1 MTKKKLFLRIGQRVQ
16 DLKES
21 GDGNSVVLDKVA
33 ELLRDEVEY
42 YDWVGFYFA
51 RQEKEELEL
60 GPFAGAPTEHDRINY
75 GEGICGQSAET
86 GEVFTVQDVSE
97 AENYLSCS
105 PEVKSEIVVPV
116 YDGRD
121 FLGEIDIDSHR
132 LKPFDSED
140 EQFLRALAEEL
151 APFFVSDDSPQSD

>member
-1 MTKKKLFLRIGQRVQ
+1 MDKKKLFLKIGQKIH

-21 GDGNSVVLDKVA
+21 LGDDSEVLEKVA

-51 RQEKEELEL
+51 KPETEELEL
-60 GPFAGAPTEHDRINY
+60 GPFAGDPTEHVKIDY

-86 GEVFTVQDVSE
+86 GEIFTVQDVSE
-97 AENYLSCS
+97 EDNYLSCS
-105 PEVKSEIVVPV
+105 TEVKSEIVVPV
-116 YDGRD
+116 YHGGE

-132 LKPFDSED
+132 LEPFDSED

-151 APFFVSDDSPQSD
+151 SPFFGLAEF